1 METTTTP
8 STTTTT
14 ADQTARDRLAHSLQQ
29 MVDEAEHLLKNAQ
42 RTGSEQFNSAR
53 DKFEAQLRSAKAEL
67 SRLEETAVYNAKRAA
82 RATDQ
87 AVHEHPYTAM
97 GITAGVGLLIG
108 MLIARR

>member
-1 METTTTP
+1 METTTP

>member
-1 METTTTP
+1 MDTTTTP
-8 STTTTT
+8 TSTAS
-14 ADQTARDRLAHSLQQ
+14 ADQTARDRLAQSLQQ

-42 RTGSEQFNSAR
+42 RTGSEQFNAAR
-53 DKFEAQLRSAKAEL
+53 DKFETQLRSAKAEL

-82 RATDQ
+82 RAADH

-97 GITAGVGLLIG
+97 GITAGIGVLIG